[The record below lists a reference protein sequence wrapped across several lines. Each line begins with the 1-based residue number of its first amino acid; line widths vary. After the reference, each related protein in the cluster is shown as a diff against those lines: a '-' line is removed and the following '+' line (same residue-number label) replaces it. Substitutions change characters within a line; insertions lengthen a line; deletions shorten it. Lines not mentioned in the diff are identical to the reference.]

1 MKHPQLHFLPA
12 KKGFGDRPV
21 KREANLPL
29 FVYIPGMD
37 GTGELLQIH
46 EAKLAANFALR
57 CLSIPAN
64 HLGNWNILARETI
77 ELIERELNFNSQRL
91 VYLCGESFGGCL
103 AIKVVLT
110 APNLIQRLI
119 LANPASSF
127 NRRPFLGWGVDLVQ
141 WMPPWLHGYSS
152 VGLLPFLAEL
162 SRIEPNDR
170 RALIKAMK
178 LLSPQQVSRRLALL
192 RDFEVSPAEL
202 SSIDI
207 PTLILAGAAD
217 RLLPS
222 VEEARR
228 LVALLSHAKMTILPH
243 SGHAC
248 LLENQLDL
256 YEILARQNFL
266 PSENYGANLAS

>member
-1 MKHPQLHFLPA
+1 MKQPRIHFLPS
-12 KKGFGDRPV
+12 KSSYGDWQR

-29 FVYIPGMD
+29 FIYIPGLD
-37 GTGELLQIH
+37 GTGELLQIQ
-46 EAKLAANFALR
+46 EKKLAANFALR

-64 HLGNWNILARETI
+64 HLGDWQVLAAETI
-77 ELIERELNFNSQRL
+77 ELIERELQFDPQRL
-91 VYLCGESFGGCL
+91 IYLCGESFGGCL
-103 AIKVVLT
+103 AIKVALM
-110 APNLIQRLI
+110 APNLIQRLV

-127 NRRPFLGWGVDLVQ
+127 NQRPLLGWGVDLIR
-141 WMPPWLHGYSS
+141 WMPPWIHGYSA

-170 RALIKAMK
+170 RALITAMRY
-178 LLSPQQVSRRLALL
+178 LSPQQVSRRLSLL

-202 SSIDI
+202 RGITT

-228 LVALLSHAKMTILPH
+228 LTALLSEARMEILPD

-248 LLENQLDL
+248 LLEKEIDL
-256 YEILARQNFL
+256 YSILSQQSFL
-266 PSENYGANLAS
+266 PTKNLEATRD

>member
-1 MKHPQLHFLPA
+1 MKPPQLHFLPE
-12 KKGFGDRPV
+12 KNSNLRR
-21 KREANLPL
+21 RERELNLPL

-64 HLGNWNILARETI
+64 HLGNWEVLTRETI
-77 ELIERELNFNSQRL
+77 ELIERELKLNPSHP

-103 AIKVVLT
+103 AIKAALA
-110 APNLIQRLI
+110 APNLIERLV

-127 NRRPFLGWGVDLVQ
+127 NRRPYLGLGVELVN
-141 WMPPWLHGYSS
+141 WMPSWLHSYSAI
-152 VGLLPFLAEL
+152 GLLPFLAEL
-162 SRIEPNDR
+162 ARIEPGDR
-170 RALIKAMK
+170 KALIKAMK
-178 LLSPQQVSRRLALL
+178 RLSPQQVSRRLALL
-192 RDFEVSPAEL
+192 RDFEVSPAQL
-202 SSIDI
+202 SQINI

-228 LVALLSHAKMTILPH
+228 LIALLKNAKMNILPY

-248 LLENQLDL
+248 LLESEHDL
-256 YEILARQNFL
+256 YDILARHNFL
-266 PSENYGANLAS
+266 PTDNVATNLAL